1 MALDIG
7 IGLLLARSNRRFEP
21 EIGDLNMNPSYREL
35 YFGESDSVNELANE
49 PADFVRSFVDLKQT
63 IPTVISGRRTFVL
76 GPKGTGKS
84 ALGWY
89 LQATSI
95 GSTHLAKVRDASA
108 LPLAAIPEL
117 KTGQTA
123 GVERTVT
130 AWRFILL
137 CNYLDL
143 LLTDTNIQLT
153 EEQEVRRVVRYL
165 RGFGFMGDEA
175 GKALLQV
182 SSASVEIPID
192 RRGATYRTERH
203 NTLNIYS
210 MVPYL
215 EDWAIRAQSPRR
227 HILLL
232 DGLDSIYLNDAKY
245 DESLASLTQAT
256 YTLNQKLRLNQA
268 SGSIVLLLRN
278 DVFNRISLRLPD
290 AQKMRDD
297 AGIELDWRVL
307 SGAAGANAP
316 LMRLVNRKAGQEL
329 GVGEI
334 DVLSYFPRDI
344 ELGPQ
349 GKHPTWVKTL
359 QYLLNLTRHTP
370 RDMLRLFEEIRQV
383 EATDMWPSKGRI
395 LDGRTIREGVLQYCT
410 KYFTGAIRNE
420 FVGYSGGP
428 EEAAVALSALQSL
441 GSSEFLRSDFRK
453 AIEEVG
459 PDIAHKAD
467 SLLRLLFFAGA
478 IGNRVGNKA
487 DSYLQFYHRR
497 DDTEVYLKG
506 VLTLHNALVYAW
518 SLPFAPARGRNG

>member
-1 MALDIG
+1 MK
-7 IGLLLARSNRRFEP
+7 P
-21 EIGDLNMNPSYREL
+21 TYREL
-35 YFGESDSVNELANE
+35 YFGESDSGNEVANV
-49 PADFVRSFVDLKQT
+49 PSDFVRSFVDLKGI
-63 IPTVISGRRTFVL
+63 IPTVIAGRRTFVL

-95 GSTHLAKVRDASA
+95 GSPHLAKVRDASV
-108 LPLAAIPEL
+108 LPLATIPEL

-143 LLTDTNIQLT
+143 LLTDTNVKLV
-153 EEQEVRRVVRYL
+153 EDQEVRRVVRYL
-165 RGFGFMGDEA
+165 REYGFMGDDA

-182 SSASVEIPID
+182 SGASVSIPID
-192 RRGATYRTERH
+192 RRGAAYRNERG
-203 NTLNIYS
+203 NSLNIYS

-215 EDWAIRAQSPRR
+215 EEWALKARSPRR
-227 HILLL
+227 HILIL

-256 YTLNQKLRLNQA
+256 YTLNQKLRMHQA

-307 SGAAGANAP
+307 SGAAGSKAP
-316 LMRLVNRKAGQEL
+316 LLQLVNKKAGQEL
-329 GVGEI
+329 GLGEI
-334 DVLSYFPRDI
+334 DVLSYFPKDI
-344 ELGPQ
+344 ELGGP
-349 GKHPTWVKTL
+349 GKHPNWVKTL

-370 RDMLRLFEEIRQV
+370 RDLLRLFEEIRQI
-383 EATDMWPSKGRI
+383 EAADMWPSRGPF

-420 FVGYSGGP
+420 FAGYNGGP
-428 EEAAVALSALQSL
+428 DEAGVALNALQTL
-441 GSSEFLRSDFRK
+441 GSAEFLRSDYLK
-453 AIEEVG
+453 AIAEIE
-459 PDIAHKAD
+459 PSLTNKAD
-467 SLLRLLFFAGA
+467 QLLRLLFLAGA
-478 IGNRVGNKA
+478 IGNRVPNRGE
-487 DSYLQFYHRR
+487 SYLQFYHRR
-497 DDTEVYLKG
+497 DDTQIYLKG
-506 VLTLHNALVYAW
+506 ALTLHNALVYAW
-518 SLPFAPARGRNG
+518 SLPFTPARGRNG